1 MKTQELKVPKNQ
13 HCPVCNSPVT
23 NVSAVRSGPHPQFV
37 KGTVIVCSSC
47 SVVLRVGD
55 SGLVQM
61 TADAVNKLSAPSKQ
75 AIMMTKLAITR
86 ILQRNK
92 RPVDIISK

>member
-1 MKTQELKVPKNQ
+1 
-13 HCPVCNSPVT
+13 
-23 NVSAVRSGPHPQFV
+23 
-37 KGTVIVCSSC
+37 
-47 SVVLRVGD
+47 
-55 SGLVQM
+55 M

-92 RPVDIISK
+92 RAVEIS